1 MATRCPNRFTTC
13 EPPPMKRGVSAMVI
27 TAETTIKVMNSW
39 LTIPSA
45 AAEPTRMKL
54 NSPICPI
61 PRAVSTDV

>member
-1 MATRCPNRFTTC
+1 
-13 EPPPMKRGVSAMVI
+13 MVI

-39 LTIPSA
+39 STIPSA
-45 AAEPTRMKL
+45 VAEPTRMKL